1 MMVQTSENMKST
13 YRLLLN
19 CIVEWLLFL
28 PVWIALQKYLQSG
41 ASALPW
47 IYTLPLISMLGAKL
61 RHSCNRKWKQLLA
74 ALLLGVLA
82 GILAGA
88 FSLREIPLYAG
99 AVISAYLGITAG
111 SRSSRLRIYIAGIAV
126 YFVATIAF
134 ARIPLL
140 QPSVAVLTWSGSLCL
155 ILALL
160 DSNTSHLHYSSFT
173 GDGSPLPGGIRRHNR
188 LFVLLFIAVAALL
201 AAGAGRALGLFFW
214 HAAQAFF
221 GWVSRLFS
229 DSSKPEPQQ
238 IAPPQVM
245 PEMPPAETHEPGLL
259 AMILNVAFYAIGAAA
274 LIVIMYY
281 GLRWLYRNSGGVWR
295 RIIDSLLSLLR
306 RESPQNN
313 TAYQD
318 EEKSIFTWEK
328 TIQGVREYWRN
339 RTTSASRRDRW
350 EGMNGG
356 REQTRWLYRHWLKN
370 KRAQGYLQRSYLTP
384 QETAVDVAEWNKSRK
399 LQGKAQE
406 NASDAASAQL
416 LRFYNQARY
425 GGTEPSEAEIGQ
437 LKEKLKL

>member
-1 MMVQTSENMKST
+1 MKLQAPEHLKST
-13 YRLLLN
+13 HRLLLN
-19 CIVEWLLFL
+19 SIVEWLLFL
-28 PVWIALQKYLQSG
+28 PVWIVLQKYLQSG
-41 ASALPW
+41 VTALPW
-47 IYTLPLISMLGAKL
+47 MYTLPLISMAGVML
-61 RHSCNRKWKQLLA
+61 RQSCNRKWKQLLA

-99 AVISAYLGITAG
+99 AIISAYLGITAG
-111 SRSSRLRIYIAGIAV
+111 GRSSRLRIYTAGIAV

-173 GDGSPLPGGIRRHNR
+173 GDGSPLPRGIRRHNR

-201 AAGAGRALGLFFW
+201 AAGAGRALGLFLW

-238 IAPPQVM
+238 EAPPQVM

-259 AMILNVAFYAIGAAA
+259 AMILNAAFYAIGAAA
-274 LIVIMYY
+274 LIVILYF

-295 RIIDSLLSLLR
+295 KFIDSLLSLLR

-328 TIQGVREYWRN
+328 TVQGVREYWRS

-384 QETAVDVAEWNKSRK
+384 QETTVDIAEWNESRK
-399 LQGKAQE
+399 PQRKAQE
-406 NASDAASAQL
+406 TAPDASSAQL

-425 GGTEPSEAEIGQ
+425 GGTEPSEAEVRQ
-437 LKEKLKL
+437 LKERLKL

>member
-1 MMVQTSENMKST
+1 MKLQASELLKST
-13 YRLLLN
+13 YRLWLI

-28 PVWIALQKYLQSG
+28 PVWIVLQMYLQSG
-41 ASALPW
+41 AAALPW
-47 IYTLPLISMLGAKL
+47 IYTLPLISMAGVML
-61 RHSCNRKWKQLLA
+61 RQSCNRKWKQLLA
-74 ALLLGVLA
+74 ALLLGGLA

-99 AVISAYLGITAG
+99 AVISAYLGITSG
-111 SRSSRLRIYIAGIAV
+111 GHSNRLRIYIAGIAV

-173 GDGSPLPGGIRRHNR
+173 GDGSPLPRGIRRHNR

-229 DSSKPEPQQ
+229 DSSRPEPPQE
-238 IAPPQVM
+238 APPQAM

-259 AMILNVAFYAIGAAA
+259 AMILDVAFYAIGAAA
-274 LIVIMYY
+274 LIVILYY

-295 RIIDSLLSLLR
+295 RFIDSLLSLLR

-328 TIQGVREYWRN
+328 TVQGVREYWRS

-384 QETAVDVAEWNKSRK
+384 QETAVDVAEWNESRK
-399 LQGKAQE
+399 RQRKTQVTDA
-406 NASDAASAQL
+406 DAASAQL
-416 LRFYNQARY
+416 LRVYNQARY
-425 GGTEPSEAEIGQ
+425 GGTEPSEAEVGQ